1 MISLATDPKQIILI
15 FNSDQKSHREIRAYA
30 EAADK
35 NLLAIDISKEKVAGT
50 VWTEIADSLELRA
63 RDLIHTDHSRY
74 IESYGKD
81 HDVDC
86 NGAIKTLQKDPNM
99 LIFPIAIQGSKGLEV
114 KLYNE
119 MLTFFDVDTAA
130 IRIP

>member
-1 MISLATDPKQIILI
+1 MISLATDPKQIVLI
-15 FNSDQKSHREIRAYA
+15 YNSDQKSHREIYAYA
-30 EAADK
+30 KAADK
-35 NLLAIDISKEKVAGT
+35 NLLAVDISKEKVAGT
-50 VWTEIADSLELRA
+50 TWTEIADVLDLRA

-74 IESYGKD
+74 VKSYGKN
-81 HDVDC
+81 HDIDC

-99 LIFPIAIQGSKGLEV
+99 LIFPIAIQDSKGLEV

-130 IRIP
+130 IDIP